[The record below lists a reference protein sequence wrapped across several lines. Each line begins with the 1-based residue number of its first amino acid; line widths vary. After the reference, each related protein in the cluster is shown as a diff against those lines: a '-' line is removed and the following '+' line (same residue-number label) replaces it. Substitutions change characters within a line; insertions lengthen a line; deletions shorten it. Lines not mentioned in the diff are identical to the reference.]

1 MDVFIHPRF
10 ESLYE
15 RHPLVLV
22 DVGAR
27 GGLKS
32 HWSPAKRHLRSIGF
46 EPDKREYQRLVA
58 ETSANARLT
67 FFDKALHNRR
77 EQIQLRITRNPA
89 LTSIFEPN
97 RAWLDAFPEA
107 DRFDVIDVQQVD
119 ACPLDEL
126 LAAQQIDDIDFLKV
140 DTQGSERYVI
150 EGAAHAL
157 AAGGIGVEVE
167 AEFAPLYAG
176 QPLFA
181 DVDTALRGLGY
192 SLFDLRPCYWK
203 RSAGRT
209 LGGPNGQIVWADAL
223 YLKNIVDLK
232 RNLERLDPET
242 RRSKALR
249 AMSVSLL
256 YGYWDY
262 AMAIA
267 IETEKDF
274 DPDERA
280 LITESLR
287 RSGGAGR
294 TTWLFPGRKLLSAVF
309 HRLWKLTVPT
319 NDAWSVG
326 GATLGNPIL
335 TAPPGEPRAADDST
349 PPTPR

>member
-1 MDVFIHPRF
+1 MNPFIHPRF
-10 ESLYE
+10 ETLYE
-15 RHPLVLV
+15 RRPLVLV

-27 GGLKS
+27 GGLRS

-58 ETSANARLT
+58 DTRGNGRLT

-77 EQIQLRITRNPA
+77 EQIQLRITRDPG

-97 RAWLDAFPEA
+97 RGWLDAFPEA
-107 DRFDVIDVQQVD
+107 ERFDVVDVQQVD
-119 ACPLDEL
+119 ACPLDDL
-126 LAAQQIDDIDFLKV
+126 LAAEHIDDIDFLKV

-157 AAGGIGVEVE
+157 AASGVGVEVE
-167 AEFAPLYAG
+167 VEFAPLYTG

-181 DVDTALRGLGY
+181 DVDTTLRGLGY

-223 YLKNIVDLK
+223 YLKNIVELK
-232 RNLERLDPET
+232 RNLEPLDPEA
-242 RRSKALR
+242 RKSKILR

-262 AMAIA
+262 AMQIA
-267 IETEKDF
+267 LETEKYF
-274 DPDERA
+274 DGGERA
-280 LITESLR
+280 LIIEGLR
-287 RSGGAGR
+287 RGGSTGR

-326 GATLGNPIL
+326 GAALGNPL
-335 TAPPGEPRAADDST
+335 LMAAPTDPGTVDTSP

>member
-1 MDVFIHPRF
+1 MNPFIHPRF

-27 GGLKS
+27 GGLKRQ
-32 HWSPAKRHLRSIGF
+32 WSPATRHLQSIGF
-46 EPDKREYQRLVA
+46 EPDTREYQRLVA
-58 ETSANARLT
+58 NPRTNERMT
-67 FFDKALHNRR
+67 FFNKALHNRR
-77 EQIQLRITRNPA
+77 EQIPLRITRNPA

-97 RAWLDAFPEA
+97 REWLDSFPEA
-107 DRFDVIDVQQVD
+107 DRFDVVDVQQVD

-126 LAAQQIDDIDFLKV
+126 LAAEHIDDIDFLKV
-140 DTQGSERYVI
+140 DTQGSECCVI

-157 AAGGIGVEVE
+157 EASGVGVEVE
-167 AEFAPLYAG
+167 VEFAPLYVG

-181 DVDTALRGLGY
+181 DVDTTLRGLGY

-209 LGGPNGQIVWADAL
+209 LGGPRGQIVWADAL
-223 YLKNIVDLK
+223 YLKNIADLK
-232 RNLERLDPET
+232 RNLEPLDPET
-242 RRSKALR
+242 RKSKVLR
-249 AMSVSLL
+249 AMSVALL

-262 AMAIA
+262 AMEIA
-267 IETEKDF
+267 LETEKAF

-280 LITESLR
+280 LIIEGLR
-287 RSGGAGR
+287 RGGSAGR
-294 TTWLFPGRKLLSAVF
+294 TTWLFPGRTLLSAVL

-326 GATLGNPIL
+326 GATLGNPLLI
-335 TAPPGEPRAADDST
+335 ASPAEPRTTDGSPSPA
-349 PPTPR
+349 PR

>member
-1 MDVFIHPRF
+1 MNPFIHPRF
-10 ESLYE
+10 ETLYE

-27 GGLKS
+27 GGLRS
-32 HWSPAKRHLRSIGF
+32 HWSPAQRHLRSIGF

-58 ETSANARLT
+58 DTRTNERVT

-107 DRFDVIDVQQVD
+107 DRFDVVELQQVD

-126 LAAQQIDDIDFLKV
+126 LAAEHIDDIDFLKV

-157 AAGGIGVEVE
+157 ATSGIGVEVE
-167 AEFAPLYAG
+167 VEFAPLYTG

-181 DVDTALRGLGY
+181 DVDTTLRSLGY

-223 YLKNIVDLK
+223 YLKNVVELK
-232 RNLERLDPET
+232 RSLEPLDPEA
-242 RRSKALR
+242 RKSKVLR
-249 AMSVSLL
+249 AMSVSLI

-262 AMAIA
+262 AMEIA
-267 IETEKDF
+267 LETEQYF

-280 LITESLR
+280 LIIEGLR
-287 RSGGAGR
+287 RGGSAGR
-294 TTWLFPGRKLLSAVF
+294 TTWRFPGRTRLAAVF
-309 HRLWKLTVPT
+309 HRLWRLTVPT

-326 GATLGNPIL
+326 GARLGNPALGASIR
-335 TAPPGEPRAADDST
+335 EPRAVDGSPTA
-349 PPTPR
+349 TPR

>member
-10 ESLYE
+10 DALYQ
-15 RHPLVLV
+15 RLPLVLV

-27 GGLKS
+27 GGLRS
-32 HWSPAKRHLRSIGF
+32 HWTPAKRHLRLIGF
-46 EPDKREYQRLVA
+46 EPDAREYQRLVV
-58 ETSANARLT
+58 ETRSNEQVT

-77 EQIQLRITRNPA
+77 EQIHLRITRNPG

-97 RAWLDAFPEA
+97 RALLDAFPEA
-107 DRFDVIDVQQVD
+107 DRFDVVDVQQIE

-126 LAAQQIDDIDFLKV
+126 LAAERIDDIDVLKV

-157 AAGGIGVEVE
+157 ATSAVGVEVE
-167 AEFAPLYAG
+167 VEFAPLYKG

-181 DVDTALRGLGY
+181 DVDTTLRGLGY

-223 YLKNIVDLK
+223 YLKSTLELE
-232 RNLERLDPET
+232 RNLELLDPET
-242 RRSKALR
+242 RKSKALR

-262 AMAIA
+262 AMEIA
-267 IETEKDF
+267 LVTGKHF
-274 DPDERA
+274 DADERA
-280 LITESLR
+280 LIIDSLR
-287 RSGGAGR
+287 QSGSAGR
-294 TTWLFPGRKLLSAVF
+294 TTWLFPGRKLLSTVF
-309 HRLWKLTVPT
+309 HRLWRLTVPSD
-319 NDAWSVG
+319 DAWSVG
-326 GATLGNPIL
+326 GAKLGNPL
-335 TAPPGEPRAADDST
+335 LVAAPPEPGGTSGSGPA
-349 PPTPR
+349 TPR